1 MAVQQ
6 KYGLAGKWV
15 ASQSGAATSKGFRHL
30 EAFAY
35 RDDSGATALWSGYIV
50 WGKLGYVLYDTSI
63 HDFARFMKAKGRTE
77 KSLIELLSS
86 KDGLDFWIAEGFSW
100 QGIFDLIPNSE
111 SYRIL
116 REYME
121 RKNRLS

>member
-1 MAVQQ
+1 
-6 KYGLAGKWV
+6 
-15 ASQSGAATSKGFRHL
+15 
-30 EAFAY
+30 
-35 RDDSGATALWSGYIV
+35 
-50 WGKLGYVLYDTSI
+50 
-63 HDFARFMKAKGRTE
+63 MKAKGRTE